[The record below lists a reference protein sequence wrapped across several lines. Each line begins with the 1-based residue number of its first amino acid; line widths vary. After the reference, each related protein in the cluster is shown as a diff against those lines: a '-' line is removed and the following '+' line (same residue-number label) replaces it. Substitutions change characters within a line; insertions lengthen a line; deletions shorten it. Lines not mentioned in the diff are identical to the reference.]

1 MPKLNFTT
9 SITLELLAT
18 DVAKVIKHLENEGTP
33 HEVRVRKARH
43 FTRKI
48 TIYCH
53 DHHRDYFESIFGT
66 LELPL
71 I

>member
-1 MPKLNFTT
+1 MSKLNFTT
-9 SITLELLAT
+9 SITSELLAA
-18 DVAKVIKHLENEGTP
+18 DVAKVIKHLEDEETP
-33 HEVRVRKARH
+33 HEVRVRKIRH
-43 FTRKI
+43 LIREI

-53 DHHRDYFESIFGT
+53 DHHSDYFESIFRT